1 MKNIGNRIKELRLL
15 KKMNQ
20 KDFAKQIGVT
30 QASLSSYENEI
41 KQPSLDVL
49 SRIAGEFNVSLDW
62 LCSNSDTHHFVT
74 GTDIIDFLLELNEL
88 HGLDFQIESEITH
101 DISEKY
107 NYKSTLT
114 FEESRKRKDSFD
126 KKFDKS
132 DLTDFLKEYSDLI
145 KKLNSLDDEDIKKNY
160 FEMWLEKKRE
170 HYSHYTVVYKDDKR
184 KELTEELLNQIEFKL
199 GSGDE

>member
-20 KDFAKQIGVT
+20 KDFAKKIGVT

-49 SRIAGEFNVSLDW
+49 SRIASEFNVSLDW
-62 LCSNSDTHHFVT
+62 LCSNPYTHHFVT
-74 GTDIIDFLLELNEL
+74 GTDIIDLLLELKEL
-88 HGLDFQIESEITH
+88 HDFDFKIDSEVTH

-126 KKFDKS
+126 TEFNIS
-132 DLTDFLKEYSDLI
+132 DLTDFLKEYSDLV
-145 KKLNSLDDEDIKKNY
+145 KKLDTLDDADIKKNY
-160 FEMWLEKKRE
+160 FDMWIEKKRE
-170 HYSHYTVVYKDDKR
+170 KYSHYKVEYEDEYQDRFT
-184 KELTEELLNQIEFKL
+184 KEFLEQFPLLR
-199 GSGDE
+199 